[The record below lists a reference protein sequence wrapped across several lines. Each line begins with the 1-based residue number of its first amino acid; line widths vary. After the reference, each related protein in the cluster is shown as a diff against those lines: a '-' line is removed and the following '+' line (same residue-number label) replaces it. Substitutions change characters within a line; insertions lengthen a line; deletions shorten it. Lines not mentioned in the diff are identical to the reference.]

1 MNSDQ
6 DNPTVWLLMLVVML
20 ALMAIGATITFTG
33 DHWLM
38 RVAGFGMFFGG
49 LGGVL
54 MVCGLR
60 RVMRSR
66 QN

>member
-1 MNSDQ
+1 MDSDQ
-6 DNPTVWLLMLVVML
+6 ESPAVWLLMLVVML

-33 DHWLM
+33 DHWLT

-54 MVCGLR
+54 VACGMR